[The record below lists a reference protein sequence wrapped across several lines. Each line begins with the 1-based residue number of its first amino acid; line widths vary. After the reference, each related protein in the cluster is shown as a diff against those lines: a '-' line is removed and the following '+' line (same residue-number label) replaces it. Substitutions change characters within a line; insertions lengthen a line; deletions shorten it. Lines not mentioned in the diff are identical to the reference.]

1 MASDVMST
9 KRVVMKLGD
18 AMWAGGVE
26 GGRPHGTGDLIL
38 PNGSVHHGNFE
49 AGRASGSG
57 VFYDATGAVITGSWT
72 DNKRVGPFTTID
84 PKGGE
89 WADVYGADGKRTS
102 RKKRAPPAAEAPGAL
117 KCTHCGVKFHAEHN
131 SCCRQH
137 SGKWM
142 QSSEA
147 DAGEFPEGGIWLC
160 CGSKSREGGEKCSL
174 GLHATLAGKTAAEA
188 ESVQLNRSAN
198 GEVVLSSGRR
208 RAAPAVSAEAQEE
221 EGWRERVRQCLLRE
235 QGVFM
240 DEDGLVVL
248 DTDRYASLGR
258 LASLAECG
266 KTGCACTA

>member
-1 MASDVMST
+1 MGLGAASIHSTFAAYPPQFALQTFAGTPPTRECSGAVSALLMASDVMST

-49 AGRASGSG
+49 AGRASGPG

-160 CGSKSREGGEKCSL
+160 CGSKVRV
-174 GLHATLAGKTAAEA
+174 
-188 ESVQLNRSAN
+188 SV
-198 GEVVLSSGRR
+198 
-208 RAAPAVSAEAQEE
+208 
-221 EGWRERVRQCLLRE
+221 RVRVRVS
-235 QGVFM
+235 G
-240 DEDGLVVL
+240 
-248 DTDRYASLGR
+248 
-258 LASLAECG
+258 
-266 KTGCACTA
+266 

>member
-49 AGRASGSG
+49 AGRASGPG

-89 WADVYGADGKRTS
+89 WADVYCADGKRTS

-174 GLHATLAGKTAAEA
+174 GLHATLAGKTAAA
-188 ESVQLNRSAN
+188 NLNPNPHPHPHPNPDPNPNPNPNPSPNPKPNPNQARRPP
-198 GEVVLSSGRR
+198 RR
-208 RAAPAVSAEAQEE
+208 RACS
-221 EGWRERVRQCLLRE
+221 
-235 QGVFM
+235 
-240 DEDGLVVL
+240 
-248 DTDRYASLGR
+248 
-258 LASLAECG
+258 
-266 KTGCACTA
+266 

>member
-49 AGRASGSG
+49 AGRASGPG

-174 GLHATLAGKTAAEA
+174 GVHATLAGKTAAEA

-208 RAAPAVSAEAQEE
+208 RAAPAVPAGAQEAALATATGSSWE
-221 EGWRERVRQCLLRE
+221 ASSHSPRLTPNSCIV
-235 QGVFM
+235 
-240 DEDGLVVL
+240 LVIIAITVIIVMVVVMIV
-248 DTDRYASLGR
+248 AIVSF
-258 LASLAECG
+258 
-266 KTGCACTA
+266 